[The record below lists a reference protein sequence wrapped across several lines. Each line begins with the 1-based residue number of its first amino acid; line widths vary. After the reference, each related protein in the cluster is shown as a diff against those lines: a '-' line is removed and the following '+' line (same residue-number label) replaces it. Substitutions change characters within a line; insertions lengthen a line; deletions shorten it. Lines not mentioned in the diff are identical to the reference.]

1 MKNALLDPIVVAQ
14 LGNLHVRA
22 RRILDGLYAG
32 HHTNKNRGHSQDF
45 SEHRPYNP
53 GDDLRSLDWKIYGR
67 TDRLVIK
74 QFEEQT
80 NVGAVLAL
88 DASGSMGFSSGGRI
102 SKLEYMK
109 TMAAALAYVIVSQND
124 AVGIVTKERRLPPS
138 AEKGQLAHVVNE
150 LDGLVPTGEW
160 DLSSL
165 ANDMHSLTRRK
176 SFLILISDLMMEPD
190 AALSALRALAA
201 RKHEM
206 MVLQVLDPTEVN
218 LDLVGEIEFEDTE
231 THARLLTDVDAL
243 RAPYKAWVEQRLAQT
258 AQSFRS
264 AGIDYQMIT
273 TDTPFDKGL
282 GAFLSW
288 REARR

>member
-1 MKNALLDPIVVAQ
+1 LKNALLDPVVVAQ

-88 DASGSMGFSSGGRI
+88 DTSGSRGFAGPGRI
-102 SKLEYMK
+102 SKFDYMK
-109 TMAAALAYVIVSQND
+109 TMAAALAYVVVSQND
-124 AVGIVTKERRLPPS
+124 AVGIVTQERRLPPS

-150 LDGLVPTGEW
+150 LDALRAAGQW

-165 ANDMHSLTRRK
+165 AHDMYALTRRK
-176 SFLILISDLMMEPD
+176 SFLILISDLMMDPD
-190 AALSALRALAA
+190 AALAALRALAA
-201 RKHEM
+201 RKHEL
-206 MVLQVLDPTEVN
+206 MVLQVLDPAELN
-218 LDLVGEIEFEDTE
+218 LDFAGEIEFEDTE
-231 THARLLTDVDAL
+231 THARLLTDADAL

-264 AGIDYQMIT
+264 AGVDYQMIT
-273 TDTPFDKGL
+273 TDTPFDQGL
-282 GAFLSW
+282 GAFLAW
-288 REARR
+288 RETRP